1 MDKAKDVASKVNSSS
16 KQVKHKSA
24 KNKGASS
31 LKNVSSQNANNASG
45 RIGVAAVALA
55 STLSMLLPGA
65 TALAKTPLNADSFDS
80 SYVKSA
86 AKTSGKGAGNG
97 NGKGDG
103 NDLYKNGLLNTG
115 ATSERAMRQMVGSAK
130 EYLVKHADSNA
141 DSNNSAAGVDNQEA
155 AAGDSS
161 VSVNGSGEHLSEAGN
176 EASNEAGSGDSSG
189 AVTESNTSNDVN
201 VESSNK
207 RIKTTTEV
215 QAATKGA
222 QNNQKVAKPK
232 SKAVKKE
239 QPAEVKPAETPA
251 SKTEPAKSEPADTDP
266 ADTDPA
272 KTEVVN
278 PTPAAKTADASKS
291 GPTNSEPAANSEP
304 SAKTSSETKT
314 NSSAKTEADQK
325 SAQPANTENAKPE
338 IAQNAQPVAKSGKEK
353 TEPATENADSE
364 NAKPAAEQPAAEQS
378 ASTASTQTAAKSEN
392 DSTTPKV
399 RNRRDV
405 NQSAKDSNKGS
416 SVTAEG
422 ADAGASSTDRSGE
435 GANGSN
441 NNSNANSQVIKPN
454 EKNQTAESQNEANN
468 QVQTDKKPEVT
479 YNLQIRYTI
488 GGAPNKQLVQPYELT
503 IDEAKLNELNKSE
516 NYVYVKLPKSAGYNP
531 AVYHSGNYQYY
542 IEKSKGKYVID
553 DGMHADADR
562 YLRIDKNLIKEY
574 AVKQRQVVG
583 GNSSDQTSQNPSSSQ
598 QGAKAGIQYYG
609 ELNINYAP
617 KTAKYYIRHML
628 QDADDRNK
636 FEEDKKV
643 PGVKTLTVGGK
654 QIHVTEV
661 TGTVGSNVSA
671 VSVYIPGYEPEH
683 NLISSPLSD
692 SEDEKDKLVL
702 NLRYYRK
709 AYDVTYDSA
718 GGTDVTAQKV
728 YYDQQITPGTKPTKR
743 GYTFKGWQIVDSTFG
758 DSAAGTTS
766 ESSSTGSM
774 STKTVDFDKFK
785 MPDHDV
791 KLRAIW
797 EENKT
802 TSYSVS
808 VWVQKADLVDK
819 EHPDSRANYD
829 FVGLVERKNVKTG
842 SSVDLNSMNDAG
854 VANNPNKLSGTNKDN
869 PILDSELGLT
879 KEELQ
884 GKNSDHKD
892 GLIAKF
898 NWMNDTPVTSLDGY
912 DTENPGA
919 ESNYLKDSDG
929 NYVKGPI
936 DPNNRDLDN
945 RVYKDLFTRYFKV
958 NKKLTKRYTKDP
970 NNTSTKLSANDLDNT
985 FDLVYDRKEY
995 DLIFAKPAGVGRGN
1009 NAAIKRKDK
1018 NGKTTIYCYA
1028 GGGDCSDKYDG
1039 VNKDDHGAEINH
1051 KGYRVNVRYGQ
1062 SLTDIW
1068 PDVNELD
1075 FNNGEGSLGWQIGYA
1090 GGIKYRDTPPY
1101 RFTKK
1106 EFADPS
1112 LRAVFEKNQKD
1123 KVAPSISD
1131 DPSNPNTQKYEL
1143 KDNQRL
1149 LTADTHDQSNP
1160 IQVIIRKQSIAS
1172 AKKHKKGDKISEGDY
1187 ELSTDSYSK
1196 DDTPNDSYDYP
1207 APSIAGFNPAD
1218 GYDTAR
1224 VGKALDSG
1232 DFEEK
1237 LEEWYNESHAHG
1249 DWYGLSEDEQKA
1261 FAKEYHLAFRKYRG
1275 VPVDEQEDYE
1285 GDDAQEYDGN
1295 KPLEF
1300 MYDRQKY
1307 FVRFYNADGKAIK
1320 DGSDAATEELP
1331 YEYSLTKRGKKDL
1344 TGEDKDLYGN
1354 DTSYDAS
1361 VTKDGGTNTAT
1372 QLDGKYTF
1380 TLNGKTYSIVRP
1392 ADLPKDYVFK
1402 GWAVDQAGRHLINGK
1417 INDNSEGAEGG
1428 SESGSK
1434 DKGEVKDYTMPV
1446 NGIKLYAAW
1455 GKPTDIKH
1463 TVTIDYNMQQLDD
1476 QGSVITGSDV
1486 TEQLTVKHRK
1496 KVNEQDLKV
1505 PTRKGY
1511 DFYGWELAK
1520 KGEEELN
1527 VHTPYAFSNQVVED
1541 ITLKAVWIEDTR
1553 YNGTFNHIFLKPGV
1567 TIDEYKNA
1575 TDDTAKAAMVDHVS
1589 TQTVSGLREHLRY
1602 NAEAV
1607 YSDETHFPDKH
1618 FTSFE
1623 ASSNEKQNTGE
1634 FIYQTY
1640 NTRKYK
1646 VKYVDQNGKDLL
1658 PESEVSSVNQK
1669 YDVAFY
1675 KPIEGFK
1682 PRTTKQRIEYF
1693 TNKDGKQTREDTFKF
1708 VYDDVRVLKRK
1719 DDAQIR
1725 PTNYTRYV
1733 FKVADGQQNMGSIA
1747 DYNGHTAGNDGL
1759 VYDVIGGTKAY
1770 QMPLPQNPAVA
1781 KQGYE
1786 FEKWTSKI
1794 YIDDGNGGLA
1804 DTDGFDRL
1812 PILSESQSNPKVVY
1826 TANFKLKAPVA
1837 AAPQVLTPNEKI
1849 NTESG
1854 ESAKNLIKNADEY
1867 PEGATFSFVQGE
1879 KFDNTPGLHKIKV
1892 QVKLDGNIAQT
1903 EVLYRVLPDLVY
1915 ESEWDKFSQSD
1926 YGKRHVDNNEY
1937 VKVTFTGDSKQGKI
1951 LGHDGETSKNNPVL
1965 VAYVYKGK
1973 KDISVRVPQA
1983 FGKEYEDDHYHYVFK
1998 GWTTSTE
2005 TDPAKITNY
2014 DIKSEDRYKKDTFS
2028 NDVTYHAVYKRIDYF
2043 SSSSDGGEVP
2053 KDAVVAIFKPAP
2065 GRLWN
2070 DGTSGPKV
2078 FYVKK
2083 GTDISQIPYSSSDP
2097 TNALE
2102 KLKANLTKATGT
2114 WKRSSMLNDGKK
2126 VTEVKDVAKTDDN
2139 WKDGWKVN
2147 EPFQE
2152 FVADQTPWT
2161 EPEVKKDYFV
2171 AVQGDASTL
2180 PNLKD
2185 YVINL
2190 KTLCDE
2196 AKIDANNVADVK
2208 VEYDLPKSEQEKFK
2222 QKMLDK
2228 PATYTVP
2235 LKITVNY
2242 KDGVE
2247 PKPYK
2252 SVGLLKVIHKLMYP
2266 ESLPKL
2272 ANGEIDTNSPEAK
2285 QVLNN
2290 NNFAKVNFIN
2300 ASPDTSAP
2308 EGKGSFGEKDRT
2320 LYYAL
2325 KNSATGVKAP
2335 QVTGKDYDA
2344 NGYHYVFKGWRKL
2357 DHFVD
2362 TAANSTVHTRARRS
2376 LPDYSSIPFTTL
2388 MVSEPESVTSVN
2400 VPDTKK
2406 DLLTNEQIR
2415 NEIHDADT
2423 TYQAEYDQIQNVID
2437 ASQQDKIPDGYVATI
2452 FLPEI
2457 GHRWSN
2463 GEYKPKLLYIRHGK
2477 DIKDN
2482 IKFAQKVADDT
2493 GKLLS
2498 GFVKWRMY
2506 DAKGHESNVNWKHAW
2521 DIATPRIF
2529 VAEQSGISDI
2539 KIPETVIG
2547 VGDAIPNL
2555 NKLVHNTDPNVNVSI
2570 NRVDGQGEKPK
2581 DADNPQGAKDYNT
2594 YVYQPGTATV
2604 TVDVTRPTDEVDPK
2618 TKKRKTNTTQIQ
2630 VRLHV
2635 LPNVIADND
2644 LPAEGTAEAKFVQ
2657 KNYAKV
2663 TYVAGDGGEMKSPV
2677 FTYWVR
2683 KGAKDLHMPVPDVL
2697 ADKGY
2702 VFKDWTSITTETPAV
2717 PADKR
2722 KATDEEREALARMA
2736 IMSGK
2741 TFVANVIRRSHAS
2754 TLAALQHL
2762 LEEAQKVKNDP
2773 IATDA
2778 EREKIAQFA
2787 ATDNKPWVANLIRNS
2802 RHSTVEALNNL
2813 LKIAKV
2819 DGEREILALM
2829 AEHENKPWVASII
2842 RKSHKSSIESLK
2854 LLLQNAGVDPSK
2866 PHDYT
2871 VDMSGIID
2879 EQREVLAELADDANK
2894 PFVAKTIRSS
2904 KKSSL
2909 EDLKQLLRNA
2919 GVNPEI
2925 SLPEPQPT
2933 RETTITANF
2942 ELMKPM
2948 RFEFRSSAISGIP
2961 ATFTLANLTENS
2973 SGDTTVSVDGV
2984 NSLINALTTNSLGSN
2999 GLLPSCTGT
3008 TCKISGTPKIVDGK
3022 PKVEVKFTTVDQY
3035 GRRAEIVV
3043 YIDVVDSAKP
3053 EPTPVPVPT
3062 PTPEPDYST
3071 VPSDYVVPAYE
3082 PAPVPAPV
3090 PVVPLQDKQK
3100 TGVKGDLL
3108 PQTGVDAS
3116 QSALIASLLAS
3127 VGFAGFAAKHRRKR
3141 EDGKNN

>member
-1 MDKAKDVASKVNSSS
+1 MSKEKGVASKVNSSS

-24 KNKGASS
+24 KNKGVSS
-31 LKNVSSQNANNASG
+31 LKNVSSQSANNASG
-45 RIGVAAVALA
+45 HHLGVAAVALA

-161 VSVNGSGEHLSEAGN
+161 VGVKDSGERSDAGS
-176 EASNEAGSGDSSG
+176 EASNDASS
-189 AVTESNTSNDVN
+189 E
-201 VESSNK
+201 
-207 RIKTTTEV
+207 
-215 QAATKGA
+215 AATDSATETATNGE
-222 QNNQKVAKPK
+222 QDNSDVAKPE

-239 QPAEVKPAETPA
+239 QSAEVKPAETPA

-278 PTPAAKTADASKS
+278 PTPAAKTADASN
-291 GPTNSEPAANSEP
+291 PEPANSEPA
-304 SAKTSSETKT
+304 AKTSSETKT

-338 IAQNAQPVAKSGKEK
+338 NAQNAQPVEKSGKEK

-364 NAKPAAEQPAAEQS
+364 NAKTAAEQPAAEQS
-378 ASTASTQTAAKSEN
+378 ASTASTQPAAKSEN
-392 DSTTPKV
+392 DSHKTKV
-399 RNRRDV
+399 RSRRSV
-405 NQSAKDSNKGS
+405 EESANGSNKGS
-416 SVTAEG
+416 SVTPEG
-422 ADAGASSTDRSGE
+422 ADAGASSTDRSNE
-435 GANGSN
+435 NANGSN

-454 EKNQTAESQNEANN
+454 EQNTTADNQTTANA
-468 QVQTDKKPEVT
+468 QVQTDKKPKAT

-583 GNSSDQTSQNPSSSQ
+583 GNNSNQTSQNPSSSQ
-598 QGAKAGIQYYG
+598 QGAEDGIQYYG

-743 GYTFKGWQIVDSTFG
+743 GYTFKGWQIVDSTSG
-758 DSAAGTTS
+758 DSAADTTS
-766 ESSSTGSM
+766 ESSSTGST

-842 SSVDLNSMNDAG
+842 SSVDLDNMSDAG
-854 VANNPNKLSGTNKDN
+854 VAKDTSKLNGASETNYVES
-869 PILDSELGLT
+869 PELGLT
-879 KEELQ
+879 REELQ
-884 GKNSDHKD
+884 GTEANDHED

-898 NWMNDTPVTSLDGY
+898 NWMNDTHVTNLDGY

-936 DPNNRDLDN
+936 DSNNRDLDN

-1009 NAAIKRKDK
+1009 NAAIKRKDE

-1051 KGYRVNVRYGQ
+1051 NGYRVKVRYGQ

-1068 PDVNELD
+1068 PDVDELD

-1106 EFADPS
+1106 EFADPRW
-1112 LRAVFEKNQKD
+1112 RAVFDKNQKD
-1123 KVAPSISD
+1123 KVAPSISY

-1149 LTADTHDQSNP
+1149 LTADTDDKSNP

-1172 AKKHKKGDKISEGDY
+1172 AKKHKEGDKISADDY

-1196 DDTPNDSYDYP
+1196 DDTPSNEYDYP

-1218 GYDTAR
+1218 GYNTAR
-1224 VGKALDSG
+1224 VGEKLDS
-1232 DFEEK
+1232 DKFEDK
-1237 LEEWYNESHAHG
+1237 LEEWYNESHDHG
-1249 DWYGLSEDEQKA
+1249 DWYGLSDDEQKA

-1275 VPVDEQEDYE
+1275 VPADEQEDYT
-1285 GDDAQEYDGN
+1285 GDDVKEYDDN
-1295 KPLEF
+1295 QPLEF
-1300 MYDRQKY
+1300 RYDRQSY
-1307 FVRFYNADGKAIK
+1307 DVQFYNADGNTIK
-1320 DGSDAATEELP
+1320 DGSGAATDSLP
-1331 YEYSLTKRGKKDL
+1331 FEYSLTKRGKKDL
-1344 TGEDKDLYGN
+1344 TGEDADLYGK

-1402 GWAVDQAGRHLINGK
+1402 GWAVDQTGRHLINGE

-1434 DKGEVKDYTMPV
+1434 DKGEVKDYTVPV

-1463 TVTIDYNMQQLDD
+1463 TVTLDYDMPQIGD
-1476 QGSVITGSDV
+1476 QGNVITNNDV
-1486 TEQLTVKHRK
+1486 TEQFTVEHRK

-1520 KGEEELN
+1520 KGGVKLTD
-1527 VHTPYAFSNQVVED
+1527 HTPYAFSNQVVED

-1553 YNGTFNHIFLKPGV
+1553 YNGIFNHIFLKPGV
-1567 TIDEYKNA
+1567 TIKQYKTT
-1575 TDDTAKAAMVDHVS
+1575 TDAVAKAAMVDHVS

-1623 ASSNEKQNTGE
+1623 ASSHEEQNTGE

-1646 VKYVDQNGKDLL
+1646 VRYVTIGEDGQEKDLL
-1658 PESEVSSVNQK
+1658 PESEVSSVNRK

-1675 KPIEGFK
+1675 KPIEGFM
-1682 PRTTKQRIEYF
+1682 PETTQQNIEYA
-1693 TNKDGKQTREDTFKF
+1693 TDKDGKQTKEDTFTF
-1708 VYDDVRVLKRK
+1708 VYKDVRVLKRQ

-1794 YIDDGNGGLA
+1794 YIDDGNGGQ
-1804 DTDGFDRL
+1804 TESDGFDRL
-1812 PILSESQSNPKVVY
+1812 PILSESQTNPKVVY

-1849 NTESG
+1849 STESG

-1892 QVKLDGNIAQT
+1892 QVKLDGNTAET

-1926 YGKRHVDNNEY
+1926 YGKRPVENNEY
-1937 VKVTFTGDSKQGKI
+1937 VKVTFTGALQQGRI
-1951 LGHDGETSKNNPVL
+1951 LGHDGETSASKPSL
-1965 VAYVYKGK
+1965 FAYVYKGK

-1983 FGKEYEDDHYHYVFK
+1983 FGKEYEEDHYHYVFK
-1998 GWTTSTE
+1998 GWTTGTQ

-2083 GTDISQIPYSSSDP
+2083 GTDISKIPYSSTDS
-2097 TNALE
+2097 TNALVR
-2102 KLKANLTKATGT
+2102 LKENLTNATGT

-2362 TAANSTVHTRARRS
+2362 PAANSTVHTRARRS

-2415 NEIHDADT
+2415 NEIHDANT
-2423 TYQAEYDQIQNVID
+2423 TYQAVYDQIQNVID
-2437 ASQQDKIPDGYVATI
+2437 ASQQDEIPDGYVATI
-2452 FLPEI
+2452 FMP
-2457 GHRWSN
+2457 GFGRTWADGSH
-2463 GEYKPKLLYIRHGK
+2463 KPKLLYIRHGK
-2477 DIKDN
+2477 DKEDN
-2482 IKFAQKVADDT
+2482 IKFAQKVASDT
-2493 GKLLS
+2493 AAKLS
-2498 GFVKWRMY
+2498 GFTKWQMY
-2506 DAKGHESNVNWKHAW
+2506 NASGDKSNILLHDNW
-2521 DIATPRIF
+2521 DISKPRIF
-2529 VAEQSGISDI
+2529 VAEQNGVDDV

-2547 VGDAIPNL
+2547 VGDKITDV
-2555 NKLVHNTDPNVNVSI
+2555 NKLVHNTDPRVSVSIDSSSEVDVSKPGISTIVVNVT
-2570 NRVDGQGEKPK
+2570 K
-2581 DADNPQGAKDYNT
+2581 
-2594 YVYQPGTATV
+2594 
-2604 TVDVTRPTDEVDPK
+2604 PTDEIDKDTKKPK
-2618 TKKRKTNTTQIQ
+2618 TVTTKLP
-2630 VRLHV
+2630 VRVYV
-2635 LPNVIADND
+2635 LPKVIADND
-2644 LPAEGTAEAKFVQ
+2644 LPAEGTAAAKFVE
-2657 KNYAKV
+2657 KNYTKV
-2663 TYVAGDGGEMKSPV
+2663 TYVAGDGGSLQKSPLENAGDKPV
-2677 FTYWVR
+2677 SVYWVR
-2683 KGAKDLHMPVPDVL
+2683 NDANGFLMQVPDVL

-2702 VFKDWTSITTETPAV
+2702 VFKNWTSITTETPV
-2717 PADKR
+2717 DPADR
-2722 KATDEEREALARMA
+2722 SKATEEEREALARMA
-2736 IMSGK
+2736 IMDGM
-2741 TFVANVIRRSHAS
+2741 
-2754 TLAALQHL
+2754 
-2762 LEEAQKVKNDP
+2762 P
-2773 IATDA
+2773 Y
-2778 EREKIAQFA
+2778 
-2787 ATDNKPWVANLIRNS
+2787 VANLIRNPQK
-2802 RHSTVEALNNL
+2802 STLAALRNL
-2813 LKIAKV
+2813 LNEAQNQHAVQVYNAKREELAKIAESKGKTGLAKAIRDSHDSLQEIKNKLAQNGIDV
-2819 DGEREILALM
+2819 DKIIEQNREKALLVKLAKE
-2829 AEHENKPWVASII
+2829 AGKPWLAEQIS
-2842 RKSHKSSIESLK
+2842 KSKSSSIEALK
-2854 LLLQNAGVDPSK
+2854 NLIREAGIDLTFANLENAIDSDVL
-2866 PHDYT
+2866 
-2871 VDMSGIID
+2871 D
-2879 EQREVLAELADDANK
+2879 EQREVLANLADEAGKPSVANE
-2894 PFVAKTIRSS
+2894 IRSS
-2904 KKSSL
+2904 KKLSL
-2909 EDLKQLLRNA
+2909 EALKKLLRNA
-2919 GVNPEI
+2919 GVDLYAVPAAKPKKEI
-2925 SLPEPQPT
+2925 
-2933 RETTITANF
+2933 TITANF
-2942 ELMKPM
+2942 EQMDPV
-2948 RFEFRSSAISGIP
+2948 EFKFSGKAIEGVP
-2961 ATFTLANLTENS
+2961 ATFTLANLTRGVLNAD
-2973 SGDTTVSVDGV
+2973 GTTNANATVSVDNKQFIV
-2984 NSLINALTTNSLGSN
+2984 NALSSSSLKQLGIS
-2999 GLLPSCTGT
+2999 PSCSGT
-3008 TCKISGTPKIVDGK
+3008 TCTISGTPKIVDGK
-3022 PKVEVKFTTVDQY
+3022 KVVELTFTSVDKYGRKAKVTVDIEVLP
-3035 GRRAEIVV
+3035 ASN
-3043 YIDVVDSAKP
+3043 DVN
-3053 EPTPVPVPT
+3053 PT

>member
-1 MDKAKDVASKVNSSS
+1 
-16 KQVKHKSA
+16 
-24 KNKGASS
+24 
-31 LKNVSSQNANNASG
+31 
-45 RIGVAAVALA
+45 
-55 STLSMLLPGA
+55 MLLPGA

-161 VSVNGSGEHLSEAGN
+161 VGVKDSGERSDAGSETGDGASY
-176 EASNEAGSGDSSG
+176 EASNDASSETGS
-189 AVTESNTSNDVN
+189 E
-201 VESSNK
+201 
-207 RIKTTTEV
+207 
-215 QAATKGA
+215 AATDSATETATNGE
-222 QNNQKVAKPK
+222 QDNSDVAKPE

-239 QPAEVKPAETPA
+239 QSAEVKPAETPA

-278 PTPAAKTADASKS
+278 PTPAAKTADASN
-291 GPTNSEPAANSEP
+291 PEPANSEP

-553 DGMHADADR
+553 DGMHADAPR

-574 AVKQRQVVG
+574 AIKQRQVVG
-583 GNSSDQTSQNPSSSQ
+583 GNNSDQTSQNPSSSQ
-598 QGAKAGIQYYG
+598 APAKDGIQYYG

-628 QDADDRNK
+628 QDADNRNT
-636 FEEDKKV
+636 FNEDKNV
-643 PGVKTLTVGGK
+643 PGVKTITVGNEK
-654 QIHVTEV
+654 IYVTEV

-671 VSVYIPGYEPEH
+671 VSVYVPGYEPEH

-728 YYDQQITPGTKPTKR
+728 YYDQKIITGTDPTKR
-743 GYTFKGWQIVDSTFG
+743 GYTFKGWQIVDPASG

-766 ESSSTGSM
+766 ESSSTGST

-854 VANNPNKLSGTNKDN
+854 VANDPNKLSGTNKDN

-884 GKNSDHKD
+884 GTDSDHET

-898 NWMNDTPVTSLDGY
+898 NWMNDTHVTSLDGY

-919 ESNYLKDSDG
+919 ESNYLRDSNG
-929 NYVKGPI
+929 NYVTGPI
-936 DPNNRDLDN
+936 DTNNRDLDN
-945 RVYKDLFTRYFKV
+945 RVYKDLFTRYFYV

-995 DLIFAKPAGVGRGN
+995 ELIFAKPAGVDGGN
-1009 NAAIKRKDK
+1009 NAAIKRKDE

-1039 VNKDDHGAEINH
+1039 VNEGDHGAEINH
-1051 KGYRVNVRYGQ
+1051 NGYRVKVRYGQ

-1068 PDVNELD
+1068 PDVDELD
-1075 FNNGEGSLGWQIGYA
+1075 FNNGEGSLGWRIGFA
-1090 GGIKYRDTPPY
+1090 RGVKYRDTPPY

-1106 EFADPS
+1106 EFADPRW
-1112 LRAVFEKNQKD
+1112 RAVFEKNQKD
-1123 KVAPSISD
+1123 KVAPSISE

-1149 LTADTHDQSNP
+1149 LTADTDDKSNP

-1172 AKKHKKGDKISEGDY
+1172 AKKHKEGDKISADDY

-1196 DDTPNDSYDYP
+1196 DDTPSNEYDYP

-1224 VGKALDSG
+1224 VGEALSSDN
-1232 DFEEK
+1232 FEDK
-1237 LEEWYNESHAHG
+1237 LEEWYNESNAHV
-1249 DWYGLSEDEQKA
+1249 DWDYLSDDAKERFAEKYHIDLDDTKLEELYNESNAHVDWEDLSDEGKKD
-1261 FAKEYHLAFRKYRG
+1261 FAKKYHLAFRKYRG
-1275 VPVDEQEDYE
+1275 VPVDEQEDYT
-1285 GDDAQEYDGN
+1285 GDDALEYDDN

-1300 MYDRQKY
+1300 RYDRQKY
-1307 FVRFYNADGKAIK
+1307 AVQFYNADGNAIK

-1361 VTKDGGTNTAT
+1361 VVKDDLGNTSK

-1402 GWAVDQAGRHLINGK
+1402 GWAVDQTGRHLINGE
-1417 INDNSEGAEGG
+1417 INDNSEGAEGA
-1428 SESGSK
+1428 SKAGSK

-1463 TVTIDYNMQQLDD
+1463 TVTLDYDMQQLDD
-1476 QGSVITGSDV
+1476 QGNVITDSNV
-1486 TEQLTVKHRK
+1486 TEQFTVEHRK
-1496 KVNEQDLKV
+1496 KVNEQKLKV

-1511 DFYGWELAK
+1511 YFYGWELAK
-1520 KGEEELN
+1520 KGDEELN

-1553 YNGTFNHIFLKPGV
+1553 HNGTFNHIFLKPGV
-1567 TIDEYKNA
+1567 TIADYKNA
-1575 TDDTAKAAMVDHVS
+1575 TDAASKAAMVDHVS

-1623 ASSNEKQNTGE
+1623 ASSDASKNTGE

-1646 VKYVDQNGKDLL
+1646 VKYIDQNGNDLL
-1658 PESEVSSVNQK
+1658 PESEVSSVNRK

-1682 PRTTKQRIEYF
+1682 PRELQHTITYV
-1693 TNKDGKQTREDTFKF
+1693 TDDDGKQKAKDIRTFIF
-1708 VYDDVRVLKRK
+1708 TYDDVRVLKRK
-1719 DDAQIR
+1719 DESQAR

-1733 FKVADGQQNMGSIA
+1733 FKVAAGQSTMGSIVGY
-1747 DYNGHTAGNDGL
+1747 DSRPAGEGGL

-1770 QMPLPQNPAVA
+1770 QMPLPQDPVA

-1786 FEKWTSKI
+1786 FAGWTVKKTVK
-1794 YIDDGNGGLA
+1794 DAHGVDKEVDGIN
-1804 DTDGFDRL
+1804 RL
-1812 PILSESQSNPKVVY
+1812 PVLSETQTDPKVVY
-1826 TANFKLKAPVA
+1826 TANFKLIAPKPAQEIIVT
-1837 AAPQVLTPNEKI
+1837 PGTTSLTDA
-1849 NTESG
+1849 T
-1854 ESAKNLIKNADEY
+1854 KNKLISDLVQNSSEFPDGSEFSYAD
-1867 PEGATFSFVQGE
+1867 GE

-1892 QVKLDGNIAQT
+1892 QVKMGNQIKT
-1903 EVLYRVLPDLVY
+1903 TDVFYRVLPNVVY
-1915 ESEWDKFSQSD
+1915 GSEWEKFKTSD
-1926 YGKRHVDNNEY
+1926 YAQNQASSYVPLKFTTVDEQGEIVGKEDS
-1937 VKVTFTGDSKQGKI
+1937 VKDGDGTGLNAKHA
-1951 LGHDGETSKNNPVL
+1951 LTV
-1965 VAYVYKGK
+1965 YVYKGQK
-1973 KDISVRVPQA
+1973 VKIALPKA
-1983 FGKEYEDDHYHYVFK
+1983 FGKDHNEQKYNYVFK
-1998 GWTTSTE
+1998 GWKSTDGSLVNFTDGMVFDLATDKPYAEMTLNNQTT
-2005 TDPAKITNY
+2005 Y
-2014 DIKSEDRYKKDTFS
+2014 Q
-2028 NDVTYHAVYKRIDYF
+2028 AVYKKIDYV
-2043 SSSSDGGEVP
+2043 SGKSDSGEVP
-2053 KDAVVAIFKPAP
+2053 KDSVVAIFKPAP
-2065 GRLWN
+2065 GRLWS

-2083 GTDISQIPYSSSDP
+2083 NSNVSDIKINYDGSEKSILSILSGMLTGADGWSQSNMNPIDK
-2097 TNALE
+2097 N
-2102 KLKANLTKATGT
+2102 N
-2114 WKRSSMLNDGKK
+2114 
-2126 VTEVKDVAKTDDN
+2126 VKDRVEYSKEVTD
-2139 WKDGWKVN
+2139 WIMGGHA
-2147 EPFQE
+2147 FQE
-2152 FVADQTPWT
+2152 FVAKQKPLAKPKGLDHALL
-2161 EPEVKKDYFV
+2161 
-2171 AVQGDASTL
+2171 AVQ
-2180 PNLKD
+2180 
-2185 YVINL
+2185 
-2190 KTLCDE
+2190 
-2196 AKIDANNVADVK
+2196 DVK
-2208 VEYDLPKSEQEKFK
+2208 SSLHKAEEYISNIEELRDAAKNPNIESVNVEFANGSGPTAESA
-2222 QKMLDK
+2222 
-2228 PATYTVP
+2228 ATYTVP
-2235 LKITVNY
+2235 LKVTIKY
-2242 KDGVE
+2242 KDVRDPQPYDVVGVLQ
-2247 PKPYK
+2247 
-2252 SVGLLKVIHKLMYP
+2252 V
-2266 ESLPKL
+2266 LPKL
-2272 ANGEIDTNSPEAK
+2272 VPQNSDLLGGGTPGSGHGTTPGDTTNPVVKMITDTTAANSPY
-2285 QVLNN
+2285 
-2290 NNFAKVNFIN
+2290 AKVTFEN
-2300 ASPDTSAP
+2300 AADDTS
-2308 EGKGSFGEKDRT
+2308 GTSSVQQGSLTGNKVF
-2320 LYYAL
+2320 YVV
-2325 KNSATGVKAP
+2325 KNSNGVTAP
-2335 QVTGKDYDA
+2335 QAVGKDYDA
-2344 NGYHYVFKGWRKL
+2344 DGYHYVFKGWRK
-2357 DHFVD
+2357 VNPS
-2362 TAANSTVHTRARRS
+2362 AANNAVHTRTRRS
-2376 LPDYSSIPFTTL
+2376 LPDYSAIPLTTL
-2388 MVSEPESVTSVN
+2388 FVNQPTSATSIDATN
-2400 VPDTKK
+2400 TNN
-2406 DLLTNEQIR
+2406 DLLTYEQILKKPYS
-2415 NEIHDADT
+2415 EDT
-2423 TYQAEYDQIQNVID
+2423 TYQAVYEKMENVID

-2697 ADKGY
+2697 ANKGY

-2787 ATDNKPWVANLIRNS
+2787 ETDNKPWVANLIRNS

-2842 RKSHKSSIESLK
+2842 RKSHNSKTESLK
-2854 LLLQNAGVDPSK
+2854 LLLQNAGVDPDK

-2942 ELMKPM
+2942 EEMKPM

>member
-1 MDKAKDVASKVNSSS
+1 MDKAKDVDSKVNSSS

-86 AKTSGKGAGNG
+86 AKTSGKGAGKG
-97 NGKGDG
+97 NGDPNG
-103 NDLYKNGLLNTG
+103 LYNNGLLNTG
-115 ATSERAMRQMVGSAK
+115 ATSELAKRQMVGSAK

-155 AAGDSS
+155 VAGDSS
-161 VSVNGSGEHLSEAGN
+161 VGVKGSGERSGAGS
-176 EASNEAGSGDSSG
+176 EASNDAASETVNGDNDVDGDGSVASTNS
-189 AVTESNTSNDVN
+189 SNDVS
-201 VESSNK
+201 VESSSK
-207 RIKTTTEV
+207 QIKPTTEDQSATKDGSKV
-215 QAATKGA
+215 ATDDATKSETKDATKGE
-222 QNNQKVAKPK
+222 QNNSDLAKPK
-232 SKAVKKE
+232 SKAVEKE
-239 QPAEVKPAETPA
+239 QPAEVKQAETPA
-251 SKTEPAKSEPADTDP
+251 AKTEPADAEPAKTE
-266 ADTDPA
+266 PA

-291 GPTNSEPAANSEP
+291 EPANSEPAA
-304 SAKTSSETKT
+304 KTD
-314 NSSAKTEADQK
+314 SSAKTEPDQK
-325 SAQPANTENAKPE
+325 SAKTTNTENAQSGSE
-338 IAQNAQPVAKSGKEK
+338 QNASANLAS
-353 TEPATENADSE
+353 TESA
-364 NAKPAAEQPAAEQS
+364 QPAAK
-378 ASTASTQTAAKSEN
+378 AKN

-399 RNRRDV
+399 RKPR
-405 NQSAKDSNKGS
+405 SAENNGGDNSGS
-416 SVTAEG
+416 SVPS
-422 ADAGASSTDRSGE
+422 ADAGSSADAGNTTNPSAEKPVAEKPSAKEPVAEGSANGAVTDRSGE
-435 GANGSN
+435 GANSSSN
-441 NNSNANSQVIKPN
+441 DSNANSQVIKPN
-454 EKNQTAESQNEANN
+454 TDNQEAKTIEKANE
-468 QVQTDKKPEVT
+468 QVQTDKKPTAT

-503 IDEAKLNELNKSE
+503 IDENQLNKLSDPK

-562 YLRIDKNLIKEY
+562 YLRLNKDLIKEY
-574 AVKQRQVVG
+574 AVKKRQVVG
-583 GNSSDQTSQNPSSSQ
+583 GNSSDQTSQP
-598 QGAKAGIQYYG
+598 GAKDGIQYYG

-628 QDADDRNK
+628 QDAVDRNT
-636 FEEDKKV
+636 FNEDKNV
-643 PGVKTLTVGGK
+643 SGVKTIMVGGE

-743 GYTFKGWQIVDSTFG
+743 GYTFKGWQIVDPASG
-758 DSAAGTTS
+758 DSAASTTS
-766 ESSSTGSM
+766 ESSSTGST

-797 EENKT
+797 EKNKT

-854 VANNPNKLSGTNKDN
+854 VANDSTRLSGVDENN
-869 PILDSELGLT
+869 PIDNSELGLT

-884 GKNSDHKD
+884 GKDADHKD

-912 DTENPGA
+912 NTENPGA
-919 ESNYLKDSDG
+919 ESNYLKDSNGD
-929 NYVKGPI
+929 YVKGPI

-995 DLIFAKPAGVGRGN
+995 DLIFAKPAGVGSGN
-1009 NAAIKRKDK
+1009 NAAIKRKDE

-1028 GGGDCSDKYDG
+1028 NGGDCSDKYDK
-1039 VNKDDHGAEINH
+1039 VNESDHGAEINH
-1051 KGYRVNVRYGQ
+1051 NGYRVNVRYGQ

-1068 PDVNELD
+1068 PDVDELD
-1075 FNNGEGSLGWQIGYA
+1075 FNNGEGSLGWRIGFA
-1090 GGIKYRDTPPY
+1090 GGVKYRDTPPY

-1106 EFADPS
+1106 EFADPRW
-1112 LRAVFEKNQKD
+1112 RAVFEKNQKD

-1149 LTADTHDQSNP
+1149 LTADTNDQSNP

-1172 AKKHKKGDKISEGDY
+1172 AKKGGTVSEDDY

-1196 DDTPNDSYDYP
+1196 DDVDNPDYDYT
-1207 APSIAGFNPAD
+1207 APSIAGFNPAN
-1218 GYDTAR
+1218 GYNTAR
-1224 VGKALDSG
+1224 VGKALESD
-1232 DFEEK
+1232 DFDTK

-1249 DWYGLSEDEQKA
+1249 DWDDLSEDEQKA
-1261 FAKEYHLAFRKYRG
+1261 FAKKYHLAFRKYRG
-1275 VPVDEQEDYE
+1275 VSADEQENYE
-1285 GDDAQEYDGN
+1285 GDDVQEYNDN

-1300 MYDRQKY
+1300 RYDRQKY
-1307 FVRFYNADGKAIK
+1307 FVRFYNADGKAISAGT
-1320 DGSDAATEELP
+1320 GSSDVAKEELP
-1331 YEYSLTKRGKKDL
+1331 YEYSLSKRGKKDL

-1719 DDAQIR
+1719 DDTQVR

-1733 FKVADGQQNMGSIA
+1733 FKVAAGQSNMGSIVGY
-1747 DYNGHTAGNDGL
+1747 DSRPAGEGGL

-1770 QMPLPQNPAVA
+1770 QMPLPQDPIPSN
-1781 KQGYE
+1781 GYE
-1786 FEKWTSKI
+1786 FAGWTSKI
-1794 YIDDGNGGLA
+1794 YIDNVSGGQ
-1804 DTDGFDRL
+1804 TESDGFKRL

-1837 AAPQVLTPNEKI
+1837 IDTKVLKPTDALTLDEA
-1849 NTESG
+1849 
-1854 ESAKNLIKNADEY
+1854 SAKNLIKNSNEY
-1867 PEGATFSFVQGE
+1867 PNGATFSFADGAT
-1879 KFDNTPGLHKIKV
+1879 FDNTPGLHKIKV
-1892 QVKLDGNIAQT
+1892 QVKLDGNTAET

-1926 YGKRHVDNNEY
+1926 YGTRHVENNEY

-1951 LGHDGETSKNNPVL
+1951 LGHDGETSASKPSL
-1965 VAYVYKGK
+1965 FAYVYKGK

-2014 DIKSEDRYKKDTFS
+2014 DIKSEDRYKTETFS

-2065 GRLWN
+2065 GRLWK

-2083 GTDISQIPYSSSDP
+2083 GTDISKIPYSSSDS
-2097 TNALE
+2097 TNALVR
-2102 KLKANLTKATGT
+2102 LKENLTNATGT

-2147 EPFQE
+2147 ESFQE

-2161 EPEVKKDYFV
+2161 EPDVKKDYFV

-2185 YVINL
+2185 YVINF
-2190 KTLCDE
+2190 KALCDE

-2208 VEYDLPKSEQEKFK
+2208 VEYDLPQEEQEKFK

-2228 PATYTVP
+2228 PATYTIP

-2242 KDGVE
+2242 KDGISAE
-2247 PKPYK
+2247 TYK

-2272 ANGEIDTNSPEAK
+2272 ANGDIDFNSPEAK
-2285 QVLNN
+2285 QVFNN

-2300 ASPDTSAP
+2300 AGYDSSAP
-2308 EGKGSFGEKDRT
+2308 EGKGKFGEKDRT

-2357 DHFVD
+2357 DKFVD
-2362 TAANSTVHTRARRS
+2362 PAANSTVHMRARRS
-2376 LPDYSSIPFTTL
+2376 LPDYSSIPLTTL
-2388 MVSEPESVTSVN
+2388 FVNQPTSATSVN
-2400 VPDTKK
+2400 VSDTKK
-2406 DLLTNEQIR
+2406 DLLTDEQIR
-2415 NEIHDADT
+2415 NEMHDADT
-2423 TYQAEYDQIQNVID
+2423 TYQAEYDKIPNVID
-2437 ASQQDKIPDGYVATI
+2437 ASTTKKTLEGYVPAV

-2457 GHRWSN
+2457 GHRWKN
-2463 GEYKPKLLYIRHGK
+2463 GEYKPKLLYIRPSK
-2477 DIKDN
+2477 EKTDN
-2482 IKFAQKVADDT
+2482 VKFMKKVADDT
-2493 GKLLS
+2493 GKELY
-2498 GFVKWRMY
+2498 GFSKWRMFTAQGDKL
-2506 DAKGHESNVNWKHAW
+2506 DA
-2521 DIATPRIF
+2521 ATNDSWNISAPLMF
-2529 VAEQSGISDI
+2529 VAEQTGVSDI
-2539 KIPETVIG
+2539 TIPETIVSA
-2547 VGDAIPNL
+2547 GDAIPDL
-2555 NKLVHNTDPNVNVSI
+2555 DQLVNNTDPTNVKVEI
-2570 NRVDGQGEKPK
+2570 NHIYGQGVKPK
-2581 DADNPQGAKDYNT
+2581 DSKETDDRKR
-2594 YVYQPGTATV
+2594 VYSPGTATV
-2604 TVDVTRPTDEVDPK
+2604 VVDVTRPTDVEGQ
-2618 TKKRKTNTTQIQ
+2618 TITTQIPIR
-2630 VRLHV
+2630 VRV
-2635 LPNVIADND
+2635 LPNVIADKD
-2644 LPAEGTAEAKFVQ
+2644 LPANDTKESKYIAQ
-2657 KNYAKV
+2657 NYTKV
-2663 TYVAGDGGEMKSPV
+2663 TYVAGSGGEMKSQV
-2677 FTYWVR
+2677 HTYWVR
-2683 KGAKDLHMPVPDVL
+2683 KDRMSEINNYIPDVL
-2697 ADKGY
+2697 ANAGY
-2702 VFKDWTSITTETPAV
+2702 VFKDWSSVTKNYSLDLNTNNSATSDQKEFLA
-2717 PADKR
+2717 KR
-2722 KATDEEREALARMA
+2722 
-2736 IMSGK
+2736 
-2741 TFVANVIRRSHAS
+2741 
-2754 TLAALQHL
+2754 
-2762 LEEAQKVKNDP
+2762 
-2773 IATDA
+2773 
-2778 EREKIAQFA
+2778 
-2787 ATDNKPWVANLIRNS
+2787 
-2802 RHSTVEALNNL
+2802 
-2813 LKIAKV
+2813 
-2819 DGEREILALM
+2819 
-2829 AEHENKPWVASII
+2829 
-2842 RKSHKSSIESLK
+2842 
-2854 LLLQNAGVDPSK
+2854 
-2866 PHDYT
+2866 
-2871 VDMSGIID
+2871 
-2879 EQREVLAELADDANK
+2879 AELAGLS
-2894 PFVAKTIRSS
+2894 FIAKKIRASERSS
-2904 KKSSL
+2904 FATLKNLLDLGGKENGITISL
-2909 EDLKQLLRNA
+2909 E
-2919 GVNPEI
+2919 
-2925 SLPEPQPT
+2925 
-2933 RETTITANF
+2933 ETTITANF